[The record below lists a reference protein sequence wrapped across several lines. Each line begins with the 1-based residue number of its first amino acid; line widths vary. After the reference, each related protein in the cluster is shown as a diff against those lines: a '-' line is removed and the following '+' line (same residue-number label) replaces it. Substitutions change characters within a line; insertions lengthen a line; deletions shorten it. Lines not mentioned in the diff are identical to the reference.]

1 MPKLTEK
8 STPIFKKVVWGLVTV
23 IGVSCILICY
33 CNNKIISTAQG
44 KTFTNTNLI
53 PYNKAGLLLGT
64 GKYLKNNIINP
75 YYYYRIVAA
84 TELLKAN
91 KIKYLV
97 ISGDNSTSNYNEPA
111 MMKQDLLLAGIDSTI
126 IYLDFAG
133 FRTFDSMVRL
143 KEIFGQN
150 SVTTI
155 SQEFHNQRAIFIA
168 EKEGIDCIGFNAK
181 DVPTNVDFKVKTR
194 EKLARVKVFIDYLLQ
209 TKPKFLGSKIEIP
222 A

>member
-1 MPKLTEK
+1 MLKLTEK
-8 STPIFKKVVWGLVTV
+8 STPILKKVLLGLVTV
-23 IGVSCILICY
+23 FGVSCLLIVY
-33 CNNKIISTAQG
+33 CNNKIISTSKG

-64 GKYLKNNIINP
+64 GKYLKNNSINP

-84 TELLKAN
+84 AELLKAN

-111 MMKQDLLLAGIDSTI
+111 MMKQDLILAGIDSTI

-168 EKEGIDCIGFNAK
+168 EKEGINCIGFNAK
-181 DVPTNVDFKVKTR
+181 DVPKNVDFKVKTR

-222 A
+222 D